1 MDTDQPKAPSLYG
14 ELPLKVV
21 LEDENASTSSHGTEK
36 AASQTKN
43 TADET
48 EGTNT
53 LHFRKLTKR
62 NSQNEHKS
70 PITFIG
76 QQQFTFNRLSSHA
89 PSLYS
94 THHTDHDHLIP
105 PASTR
110 REKSKHSR
118 RYFATVFAIIYAVFL
133 VIFALVAFI
142 GDAFV
147 SQYPLAQAYCITMIS
162 IGFIYFIFLYIDIRL
177 HVRKAKLAIKER
189 QRRQR
194 LFEEYLEKI
203 NASDLDGPKDLSDI
217 NLNIYVDA
225 EDYATHELKLEPV
238 KPVSH
243 RYCFMTG
250 RHGEFTYLKFGAAWF
265 ALGLLIHS
273 VLLIVYQVVF
283 LTANDYTFY
292 KCASVITLTLEILFP
307 IYCLFILFFIFK
319 YINVIINEYR
329 GVARFFLMHAIGTS
343 LAMWIH
349 TIVRETAG
357 AIAIAERYEDG
368 TPTNPDFE
376 CFGPDELNYVHR
388 TVSPYLY
395 PFIIEFN
402 ILIVGIWYM
411 IWANISHCPKKL
423 SAPGHGHQHVHD
435 AEKTDHSDENNNQHS
450 IENGHGKPNGH
461 VKQPVSTPSETE
473 HCGTTT
479 EHDLQY
485 KSNSVVYA
493 DCNASNRGLFAGL
506 VAFVITIVFII
517 LFHITV
523 SFEYY
528 LYTGVLVNG
537 IFYCVLLG
545 IMIIATVLAYIQI
558 IKLDVNH
565 HPMSKLDDVLLFIA
579 IPAFFLETIFSM
591 VPAIENGSTLN
602 IFIIFFQLIQ
612 VIIQTPFIID
622 GLRRCTNDPHLRQTK
637 PGRELVVFLIITN
650 VALWAFYTFSVKTEY
665 IADERYDYY
674 GYVLWNILNH
684 ISLPLIMFYRF
695 HASVCLVDMWRHAYE
710 PAPAEH

>member
-1 MDTDQPKAPSLYG
+1 MDTDQAKDQPNNTEQP
-14 ELPLKVV
+14 PKVV
-21 LEDENASTSSHGTEK
+21 LEDENGSTSSHETQK
-36 AASQTKN
+36 AANQMKHLSI
-43 TADET
+43 ET
-48 EGTNT
+48 DGTNT
-53 LHFRKLTKR
+53 LHFRKLTKP
-62 NSQNEHKS
+62 NSHNEHKS
-70 PITFIG
+70 PISFIG
-76 QQQFTFNRLSSHA
+76 HQQFSFNRLPSHA
-89 PSLYS
+89 PSIYS
-94 THHTDHDHLIP
+94 IHHTDHDHLIP

-110 REKSKHSR
+110 HEKSKHSR
-118 RYFATVFAIIYAVFL
+118 RYFATVFAIIYAIFL

-147 SQYPLAQAYCITMIS
+147 SQYPLAQAYCICMIS

-177 HVRKAKLAIKER
+177 HVRKAKIAIKER
-189 QRRQR
+189 QRRQQ
-194 LFEEYLEKI
+194 LFEDYLERV
-203 NASDLDGPKDLSDI
+203 NAADLNGPNDLNDI
-217 NLNIYVDA
+217 NLNVYTDA
-225 EDYATHELKLEPV
+225 EYYAIHALKLEPV

-250 RHGEFTYLKFGAAWF
+250 RHGEFMYLKLGAAWF
-265 ALGLLIHS
+265 AFGLLIHS

-292 KCASVITLTLEILFP
+292 KCASVITLALEVLFP
-307 IYCLFILFFIFK
+307 TYSLFVLFFIFK

-357 AIAIAERYEDG
+357 AIAIAQRYEDG
-368 TPTNPDFE
+368 QPTNPDFE
-376 CFGPDELNYVHR
+376 CFGPDEMNYVHR

-423 SAPGHGHQHVHD
+423 SAPGHGHNHTN
-435 AEKTDHSDENNNQHS
+435 ETLKHSDENNNQHS
-450 IENGHGKPNGH
+450 IENGHAKPNGH
-461 VKQPVSTPSETE
+461 ANSPLSTPSETE

-479 EHDLQY
+479 EHDYQY

-493 DCNASNRGLFAGL
+493 DCNSSNRGLFAGL
-506 VAFVITIVFII
+506 VALVITIVFII

-528 LYTGVLVNG
+528 LYTGVLVNS

-545 IMIIATVLAYIQI
+545 IMIIATVFAYLQI

-591 VPAIENGSTLN
+591 VPAIENGSILN

-622 GLRRCTNDPHLRQTK
+622 GLRRCCNDAHLRQTK
-637 PGRELVVFLIITN
+637 PGRELVTFLIITN

-665 IADERYDYY
+665 IADERYDFY

-710 PAPAEH
+710 PAPNDH